1 MSSLAKQISVPIFSG
16 QNYDYWAIKMKTY
29 FQSQKLWELVEEGV
43 TLPEDSSTSSS
54 AEKGKLENKKAKDSE
69 ALYYIQTAV
78 ADHIFPRISVATS
91 AKEAWSILQK
101 EYQGSAKVRIIKLQT
116 LRRDFENMKMKDS
129 ETIDEYYTKVR
140 ELVNQLK
147 AYGEDIPEKRVVEK
161 LLISVTEKYDPIVT
175 TIEETKDITT
185 LTVTELVG
193 SLEAYE
199 KRRSRRE
206 ENSLENA
213 FQSKLNM
220 RSQNSNRKEE
230 NFKST
235 MEDKKK
241 QNMRPCRIC
250 KRTNHLEKDCYFR
263 GKPQCRN
270 CKRFGHM
277 EKDCRLKG
285 NHQANCIEENNSSD
299 QLFYTCNSVA
309 ETGEAT
315 WYIDSAASN
324 HMTYNKG
331 AFQTLDESFKTNVK
345 LGDNHIVKVEG
356 KGSVA
361 QHKKSY
367 ESTRGPVMAMAQE
380 ARSLQLP
387 RLKNTTSKEMMTD
400 LPQIQA
406 VEGACEAC
414 LQGKQ
419 HKKPFPSGTSWRAKA
434 VLELIHTDVCG
445 PMRTPSH
452 EQNRYFILF
461 IDDYSRMTWVYF
473 MREKS
478 EVFKKRVS
486 NIKLLSVIILNKME
500 YQKERTE
507 QSWRWQDRCCW
518 RKHLPKA
525 FWAEAVY
532 TAVYLLNRCPTKAV
546 QNMTPI
552 EAWSGK
558 KPSAK
563 HLRVFGSIC
572 YVHIPTE
579 KRHKLEEKTEKG
591 IFLGYNTQSKGYRI
605 YNLKTKKLI
614 ISRDVEFDEDAMWNW
629 DEEKVERQSVMIP
642 KETPPQTTTR
652 RNRPSRNGKEEST
665 STRITQKATT
675 SKEIEEE
682 TPPRRTKLL
691 SDIYETCNFIMLE
704 PENFET
710 AVKHKVW
717 VQAMEEEIKMIE
729 KNNTWELADRPK
741 DKEVIGVKWIYKTK
755 LNADGSIQKHKARL
769 VAKGYSQLP
778 GIDYTETFAPV
789 ARLDTIRALIA
800 IAANK
805 KWKIYQMD
813 VKSAFLNGY
822 IDEEIYVEQPQ
833 GFIAKGSEEKV
844 LRLKKALYG
853 LKQAPRAWYS
863 RIDKYFMDRGFR
875 RSLSE
880 PTLYI
885 KSQGNDTL
893 IVSLYVDD
901 LIYTGN
907 NEKMIQD
914 FKEDMMK
921 TFEMSDLGLMHF
933 FLGIEINQEKEGN
946 IYMSKEVHGDSTQEV
961 QNGKLQD
968 SYYSFGYWRKYQKE
982 DGSQKVDG
990 SMYRSLIGSLLYL
1003 TATRPDI
1010 MFATSLLSRFMQSP
1024 SQVHYAA
1031 AKRILRYLRG
1041 TKDFG
1046 IWYKSTNDAKLV
1058 GYTDSDWAGS
1068 VDDMKSTSGYTFSLG
1083 SGIFHMGFQETSYC
1097 GTILS
1102 GSRNC
1107 SCCNIKSSHLA

>member
-1 MSSLAKQISVPIFSG
+1 MSSLAKQISVPIFSE
-16 QNYDYWAIKMKTY
+16 NYDYWAIKMKTY
-29 FQSQKLWELVEEGV
+29 FQSQKLWEIVEEGV
-43 TLPEDSSTSSS
+43 TLPEDSSTSLS

-69 ALYYIQTAV
+69 ALCYIQTAV

-91 AKEAWSILQK
+91 AKENGAFCRMNIKAVQRCASLNSKLLEEIL
-101 EYQGSAKVRIIKLQT
+101 R
-116 LRRDFENMKMKDS
+116 NMKMKDS

-235 MEDKKK
+235 RGDKKK

-250 KRTNHLEKDCYFR
+250 KRTNHLEKDCYLR

-299 QLFYTCNSVA
+299 QVFYTCNSVA

-356 KGSVA
+356 KGLVA
-361 QHKKSY
+361 INTKK
-367 ESTRGPVMAMAQE
+367 
-380 ARSLQLP
+380 
-387 RLKNTTSKEMMTD
+387 D

-452 EQNRYFILF
+452 EQNRYFIIF

-478 EVFKKRVS
+478 EVFKVFKKFKNLVEKQSGRSIKVLRSDRGKEYNNSEFDKFCEEEGIEHQTTVS
-486 NIKLLSVIILNKME
+486 YNPQQNGVSERKNRTVME
-500 YQKERTE
+500 MARSMLQE
-507 QSWRWQDRCCW
+507 
-518 RKHLPKA
+518 KHLPKA

-591 IFLGYNTQSKGYRI
+591 IFLGYSTQSKGYRI

-642 KETPPQTTTR
+642 KETPPQQQQEEG
-652 RNRPSRNGKEEST
+652 RPSRNGKEEST

-675 SKEIEEE
+675 I
-682 TPPRRTKLL
+682 RR
-691 SDIYETCNFIMLE
+691 D
-704 PENFET
+704 
-710 AVKHKVW
+710 
-717 VQAMEEEIKMIE
+717 
-729 KNNTWELADRPK
+729 
-741 DKEVIGVKWIYKTK
+741 
-755 LNADGSIQKHKARL
+755 
-769 VAKGYSQLP
+769 
-778 GIDYTETFAPV
+778 
-789 ARLDTIRALIA
+789 
-800 IAANK
+800 
-805 KWKIYQMD
+805 
-813 VKSAFLNGY
+813 
-822 IDEEIYVEQPQ
+822 
-833 GFIAKGSEEKV
+833 
-844 LRLKKALYG
+844 
-853 LKQAPRAWYS
+853 
-863 RIDKYFMDRGFR
+863 
-875 RSLSE
+875 
-880 PTLYI
+880 
-885 KSQGNDTL
+885 
-893 IVSLYVDD
+893 
-901 LIYTGN
+901 
-907 NEKMIQD
+907 
-914 FKEDMMK
+914 
-921 TFEMSDLGLMHF
+921 
-933 FLGIEINQEKEGN
+933 
-946 IYMSKEVHGDSTQEV
+946 
-961 QNGKLQD
+961 
-968 SYYSFGYWRKYQKE
+968 
-982 DGSQKVDG
+982 
-990 SMYRSLIGSLLYL
+990 
-1003 TATRPDI
+1003 
-1010 MFATSLLSRFMQSP
+1010 
-1024 SQVHYAA
+1024 
-1031 AKRILRYLRG
+1031 
-1041 TKDFG
+1041 
-1046 IWYKSTNDAKLV
+1046 
-1058 GYTDSDWAGS
+1058 
-1068 VDDMKSTSGYTFSLG
+1068 
-1083 SGIFHMGFQETSYC
+1083 
-1097 GTILS
+1097 
-1102 GSRNC
+1102 
-1107 SCCNIKSSHLA
+1107 

>member
-29 FQSQKLWELVEEGV
+29 FQSQKLWEIVEGV

-147 AYGEDIPEKRVVEK
+147 AYGEDISEKRVVEK

-175 TIEETKDITT
+175 TIEETKDIIT

-270 CKRFGHM
+270 YKRFGHM

-285 NHQANCIEENNSSD
+285 NHQANCIEENNSRD

-361 QHKKSY
+361 INTKKG
-367 ESTRGPVMAMAQE
+367 TRIINDVMYIPNLRTNLFSVGQMMEKGYTLHFGGDSCTIYDNKDKTLKIAEVRMKEHRCFPIHLQYMGRTAMKAQE
-380 ARSLQLP
+380 DQSWLWHR
-387 RLKNTTSKEMMTD
+387 RLGHFNFQGLKILHQKKMMTD

-406 VEGACEAC
+406 IEGACEAC

-478 EVFKKRVS
+478 EVFKVFKKFKNLVEKQSGRSIKVLRSDRGKEYNNSEFDKFCEEEVS
-486 NIKLLSVIILNKME
+486 AMYIFQQRKGTN
-500 YQKERTE
+500 
-507 QSWRWQDRCCW
+507 WREDR
-518 RKHLPKA
+518 
-525 FWAEAVY
+525 E
-532 TAVYLLNRCPTKAV
+532 
-546 QNMTPI
+546 
-552 EAWSGK
+552 
-558 KPSAK
+558 
-563 HLRVFGSIC
+563 
-572 YVHIPTE
+572 
-579 KRHKLEEKTEKG
+579 G
-591 IFLGYNTQSKGYRI
+591 IFLGYSTQSKGYRI

-642 KETPPQTTTR
+642 KETPPQQQQEEGTDQAEMER
-652 RNRPSRNGKEEST
+652 RSQQAPGSPRRPPPSE
-665 STRITQKATT
+665 
-675 SKEIEEE
+675 EIEEE

-704 PENFET
+704 PENFEP
-710 AVKHKVW
+710 
-717 VQAMEEEIKMIE
+717 
-729 KNNTWELADRPK
+729 L
-741 DKEVIGVKWIYKTK
+741 
-755 LNADGSIQKHKARL
+755 
-769 VAKGYSQLP
+769 
-778 GIDYTETFAPV
+778 
-789 ARLDTIRALIA
+789 
-800 IAANK
+800 
-805 KWKIYQMD
+805 
-813 VKSAFLNGY
+813 
-822 IDEEIYVEQPQ
+822 
-833 GFIAKGSEEKV
+833 
-844 LRLKKALYG
+844 
-853 LKQAPRAWYS
+853 
-863 RIDKYFMDRGFR
+863 
-875 RSLSE
+875 
-880 PTLYI
+880 
-885 KSQGNDTL
+885 
-893 IVSLYVDD
+893 
-901 LIYTGN
+901 
-907 NEKMIQD
+907 
-914 FKEDMMK
+914 
-921 TFEMSDLGLMHF
+921 
-933 FLGIEINQEKEGN
+933 
-946 IYMSKEVHGDSTQEV
+946 
-961 QNGKLQD
+961 
-968 SYYSFGYWRKYQKE
+968 
-982 DGSQKVDG
+982 
-990 SMYRSLIGSLLYL
+990 
-1003 TATRPDI
+1003 
-1010 MFATSLLSRFMQSP
+1010 
-1024 SQVHYAA
+1024 
-1031 AKRILRYLRG
+1031 
-1041 TKDFG
+1041 
-1046 IWYKSTNDAKLV
+1046 
-1058 GYTDSDWAGS
+1058 
-1068 VDDMKSTSGYTFSLG
+1068 
-1083 SGIFHMGFQETSYC
+1083 
-1097 GTILS
+1097 
-1102 GSRNC
+1102 
-1107 SCCNIKSSHLA
+1107 

>member
-1 MSSLAKQISVPIFSG
+1 MFSNTSPI
-16 QNYDYWAIKMKTY
+16 
-29 FQSQKLWELVEEGV
+29 
-43 TLPEDSSTSSS
+43 
-54 AEKGKLENKKAKDSE
+54 
-69 ALYYIQTAV
+69 
-78 ADHIFPRISVATS
+78 
-91 AKEAWSILQK
+91 
-101 EYQGSAKVRIIKLQT
+101 
-116 LRRDFENMKMKDS
+116 
-129 ETIDEYYTKVR
+129 
-140 ELVNQLK
+140 
-147 AYGEDIPEKRVVEK
+147 YGP
-161 LLISVTEKYDPIVT
+161 
-175 TIEETKDITT
+175 
-185 LTVTELVG
+185 
-193 SLEAYE
+193 
-199 KRRSRRE
+199 
-206 ENSLENA
+206 
-213 FQSKLNM
+213 
-220 RSQNSNRKEE
+220 
-230 NFKST
+230 
-235 MEDKKK
+235 
-241 QNMRPCRIC
+241 
-250 KRTNHLEKDCYFR
+250 H
-263 GKPQCRN
+263 
-270 CKRFGHM
+270 
-277 EKDCRLKG
+277 
-285 NHQANCIEENNSSD
+285 
-299 QLFYTCNSVA
+299 
-309 ETGEAT
+309 
-315 WYIDSAASN
+315 
-324 HMTYNKG
+324 
-331 AFQTLDESFKTNVK
+331 
-345 LGDNHIVKVEG
+345 
-356 KGSVA
+356 
-361 QHKKSY
+361 SY

-380 ARSLQLP
+380 AQSLQLS
-387 RLKNTTSKEMMTD
+387 RLKNTTSKENDDRLTTNPSCRGS
-400 LPQIQA
+400 LRSLSTRETTQETI
-406 VEGACEAC
+406 
-414 LQGKQ
+414 
-419 HKKPFPSGTSWRAKA
+419 PSGTSWRAKA

-478 EVFKKRVS
+478 EVFKVFKKFKNLVEKQSGRSIKVLRSDRGKEYNNSEFDTFCEEKGIEHQTTVS
-486 NIKLLSVIILNKME
+486 YNPQQNGVSERKNRTVME
-500 YQKERTE
+500 MARSMLQEK
-507 QSWRWQDRCCW
+507 D
-518 RKHLPKA
+518 LPKA

-572 YVHIPTE
+572 YVHIITE

-591 IFLGYNTQSKGYRI
+591 IFLGYSTQSKGYGI

-629 DEEKVERQSVMIP
+629 DEEKVERQSLMIP
-642 KETPPQTTTR
+642 KEIPPQQQQEEGTDQAEMER
-652 RNRPSRNGKEEST
+652 RSQQAPGSPRRPPSSE
-665 STRITQKATT
+665 
-675 SKEIEEE
+675 EIEEE

-691 SDIYETCNFIMLE
+691 SDIYKTCNFIMLE

-710 AVKHKVW
+710 AVKHIVW

-741 DKEVIGVKWIYKTK
+741 DKEIIGVKWIYKTK

-800 IAANK
+800 IVVNK

-885 KSQGNDTL
+885 KNQGNDTL

-901 LIYTGN
+901 IIYTGN

-933 FLGIEINQEKEGN
+933 FLGIEINQEKRGIFICQRKYTETLLKKFKMESCKTVTTPLVTG
-946 IYMSKEVHGDSTQEV
+946 E
-961 QNGKLQD
+961 
-968 SYYSFGYWRKYQKE
+968 KYQKE

-990 SMYRSLIGSLLYL
+990 STYRSLIGSLL
-1003 TATRPDI
+1003 
-1010 MFATSLLSRFMQSP
+1010 
-1024 SQVHYAA
+1024 
-1031 AKRILRYLRG
+1031 
-1041 TKDFG
+1041 
-1046 IWYKSTNDAKLV
+1046 
-1058 GYTDSDWAGS
+1058 
-1068 VDDMKSTSGYTFSLG
+1068 
-1083 SGIFHMGFQETSYC
+1083 
-1097 GTILS
+1097 
-1102 GSRNC
+1102 
-1107 SCCNIKSSHLA
+1107 

>member
-1 MSSLAKQISVPIFSG
+1 M
-16 QNYDYWAIKMKTY
+16 M
-29 FQSQKLWELVEEGV
+29 
-43 TLPEDSSTSSS
+43 
-54 AEKGKLENKKAKDSE
+54 EKGYTLHFGGDSCTIYDNKDKTLKIAEVRMKEHRCFPIHLQYMSR
-69 ALYYIQTAV
+69 TA
-78 ADHIFPRISVATS
+78 
-91 AKEAWSILQK
+91 
-101 EYQGSAKVRIIKLQT
+101 
-116 LRRDFENMKMKDS
+116 MK
-129 ETIDEYYTKVR
+129 
-140 ELVNQLK
+140 
-147 AYGEDIPEKRVVEK
+147 
-161 LLISVTEKYDPIVT
+161 
-175 TIEETKDITT
+175 
-185 LTVTELVG
+185 
-193 SLEAYE
+193 
-199 KRRSRRE
+199 
-206 ENSLENA
+206 
-213 FQSKLNM
+213 
-220 RSQNSNRKEE
+220 
-230 NFKST
+230 
-235 MEDKKK
+235 
-241 QNMRPCRIC
+241 
-250 KRTNHLEKDCYFR
+250 
-263 GKPQCRN
+263 
-270 CKRFGHM
+270 
-277 EKDCRLKG
+277 
-285 NHQANCIEENNSSD
+285 
-299 QLFYTCNSVA
+299 
-309 ETGEAT
+309 
-315 WYIDSAASN
+315 
-324 HMTYNKG
+324 
-331 AFQTLDESFKTNVK
+331 
-345 LGDNHIVKVEG
+345 
-356 KGSVA
+356 
-361 QHKKSY
+361 
-367 ESTRGPVMAMAQE
+367 AQE
-380 ARSLQLP
+380 DQSWLWHR
-387 RLKNTTSKEMMTD
+387 RLGHFNFQGLKILHQKKMMTD

-406 VEGACEAC
+406 IEGACEAC

-419 HKKPFPSGTSWRAKA
+419 HKKPFPSRTSWRAKA

-478 EVFKKRVS
+478 EVFKVFKKFKNLVEKQSGRSINVLRSDRGKEYNNSEFDKFCEEEGIEHQTTVS
-486 NIKLLSVIILNKME
+486 YNPQQNGVSERKNRTVME
-500 YQKERTE
+500 MARSMLQE
-507 QSWRWQDRCCW
+507 
-518 RKHLPKA
+518 KHLPKA

-591 IFLGYNTQSKGYRI
+591 IFLGYSTQSKGYRI

-629 DEEKVERQSVMIP
+629 DEEKVKRQSVMIP
-642 KETPPQTTTR
+642 KETPPQQQQEEGTDQAEMER
-652 RNRPSRNGKEEST
+652 RSQEAPGSPRRSSPSE
-665 STRITQKATT
+665 
-675 SKEIEEE
+675 EIEEE

-778 GIDYTETFAPV
+778 GIDYIETFAPV

-875 RSLSE
+875 RSLSD

-921 TFEMSDLGLMHF
+921 TFEMSNLGLMHF
-933 FLGIEINQEKEGN
+933 FLGIEINQEKEG
-946 IYMSKEVHGDSTQEV
+946 IFICQ
-961 QNGKLQD
+961 
-968 SYYSFGYWRKYQKE
+968 RKYTE
-982 DGSQKVDG
+982 T
-990 SMYRSLIGSLLYL
+990 LLKKFKMESCK
-1003 TATRPDI
+1003 TV
-1010 MFATSLLSRFMQSP
+1010 LLLWLL
-1024 SQVHYAA
+1024 A
-1031 AKRILRYLRG
+1031 
-1041 TKDFG
+1041 
-1046 IWYKSTNDAKLV
+1046 KSTRKKMDHK
-1058 GYTDSDWAGS
+1058 
-1068 VDDMKSTSGYTFSLG
+1068 KSMAPCT
-1083 SGIFHMGFQETSYC
+1083 EV
-1097 GTILS
+1097 
-1102 GSRNC
+1102 
-1107 SCCNIKSSHLA
+1107 

>member
-361 QHKKSY
+361 INTKKSY

-478 EVFKKRVS
+478 EVFKVFKKFKNLVEKQSGRSIKVLRSDREKNITTQNSTSSVKKR
-486 NIKLLSVIILNKME
+486 E
-500 YQKERTE
+500 
-507 QSWRWQDRCCW
+507 
-518 RKHLPKA
+518 KHLPKA

-591 IFLGYNTQSKGYRI
+591 IFLGYSTQSKGYRI

-614 ISRDVEFDEDAMWNW
+614 ISR
-629 DEEKVERQSVMIP
+629 
-642 KETPPQTTTR
+642 
-652 RNRPSRNGKEEST
+652 
-665 STRITQKATT
+665 
-675 SKEIEEE
+675 
-682 TPPRRTKLL
+682 
-691 SDIYETCNFIMLE
+691 C
-704 PENFET
+704 
-710 AVKHKVW
+710 
-717 VQAMEEEIKMIE
+717 
-729 KNNTWELADRPK
+729 
-741 DKEVIGVKWIYKTK
+741 
-755 LNADGSIQKHKARL
+755 
-769 VAKGYSQLP
+769 
-778 GIDYTETFAPV
+778 
-789 ARLDTIRALIA
+789 
-800 IAANK
+800 
-805 KWKIYQMD
+805 
-813 VKSAFLNGY
+813 
-822 IDEEIYVEQPQ
+822 
-833 GFIAKGSEEKV
+833 
-844 LRLKKALYG
+844 
-853 LKQAPRAWYS
+853 
-863 RIDKYFMDRGFR
+863 
-875 RSLSE
+875 
-880 PTLYI
+880 
-885 KSQGNDTL
+885 
-893 IVSLYVDD
+893 
-901 LIYTGN
+901 
-907 NEKMIQD
+907 
-914 FKEDMMK
+914 
-921 TFEMSDLGLMHF
+921 
-933 FLGIEINQEKEGN
+933 
-946 IYMSKEVHGDSTQEV
+946 
-961 QNGKLQD
+961 
-968 SYYSFGYWRKYQKE
+968 
-982 DGSQKVDG
+982 
-990 SMYRSLIGSLLYL
+990 
-1003 TATRPDI
+1003 
-1010 MFATSLLSRFMQSP
+1010 
-1024 SQVHYAA
+1024 
-1031 AKRILRYLRG
+1031 
-1041 TKDFG
+1041 
-1046 IWYKSTNDAKLV
+1046 
-1058 GYTDSDWAGS
+1058 
-1068 VDDMKSTSGYTFSLG
+1068 
-1083 SGIFHMGFQETSYC
+1083 
-1097 GTILS
+1097 
-1102 GSRNC
+1102 
-1107 SCCNIKSSHLA
+1107 

>member
-1 MSSLAKQISVPIFSG
+1 
-16 QNYDYWAIKMKTY
+16 MKTY
-29 FQSQKLWELVEEGV
+29 FQSQKLWEIVEEGV

-213 FQSKLNM
+213 FQSKLNT

-230 NFKST
+230 KNFKST
-235 MEDKKK
+235 IGDKKK
-241 QNMRPCRIC
+241 QNNGKYIPCRIC

-270 CKRFGHM
+270 CKRFGHL

-361 QHKKSY
+361 INTKKG
-367 ESTRGPVMAMAQE
+367 TRIINDVMYIPNLRTNLFSVGQMMEKGYALHFGGDSCTIYDNKDKTLKIAEVRMKEHRCFPIHLQYMGRTAMKAQE
-380 ARSLQLP
+380 DQSWLWHR
-387 RLKNTTSKEMMTD
+387 RLGHFNFQGLKVLHQKKMMTD
-400 LPQIQA
+400 LLQIQA

-419 HKKPFPSGTSWRAKA
+419 HKKPFPSRTSWRAKA

-478 EVFKKRVS
+478 EVFKVFKKFKNLVEKQSGRSIKVLRSDRGKEYNNSEFDKFCEEEGIEHQTTVS
-486 NIKLLSVIILNKME
+486 YNPQQNGVSERKNRTVME
-500 YQKERTE
+500 MARSMLQE
-507 QSWRWQDRCCW
+507 
-518 RKHLPKA
+518 KHLPKA
-525 FWAEAVY
+525 F
-532 TAVYLLNRCPTKAV
+532 
-546 QNMTPI
+546 
-552 EAWSGK
+552 
-558 KPSAK
+558 
-563 HLRVFGSIC
+563 
-572 YVHIPTE
+572 
-579 KRHKLEEKTEKG
+579 
-591 IFLGYNTQSKGYRI
+591 
-605 YNLKTKKLI
+605 
-614 ISRDVEFDEDAMWNW
+614 
-629 DEEKVERQSVMIP
+629 
-642 KETPPQTTTR
+642 
-652 RNRPSRNGKEEST
+652 
-665 STRITQKATT
+665 
-675 SKEIEEE
+675 
-682 TPPRRTKLL
+682 
-691 SDIYETCNFIMLE
+691 
-704 PENFET
+704 
-710 AVKHKVW
+710 
-717 VQAMEEEIKMIE
+717 
-729 KNNTWELADRPK
+729 
-741 DKEVIGVKWIYKTK
+741 
-755 LNADGSIQKHKARL
+755 
-769 VAKGYSQLP
+769 
-778 GIDYTETFAPV
+778 
-789 ARLDTIRALIA
+789 
-800 IAANK
+800 
-805 KWKIYQMD
+805 
-813 VKSAFLNGY
+813 
-822 IDEEIYVEQPQ
+822 
-833 GFIAKGSEEKV
+833 
-844 LRLKKALYG
+844 
-853 LKQAPRAWYS
+853 
-863 RIDKYFMDRGFR
+863 
-875 RSLSE
+875 
-880 PTLYI
+880 
-885 KSQGNDTL
+885 
-893 IVSLYVDD
+893 
-901 LIYTGN
+901 
-907 NEKMIQD
+907 
-914 FKEDMMK
+914 
-921 TFEMSDLGLMHF
+921 
-933 FLGIEINQEKEGN
+933 
-946 IYMSKEVHGDSTQEV
+946 
-961 QNGKLQD
+961 
-968 SYYSFGYWRKYQKE
+968 
-982 DGSQKVDG
+982 
-990 SMYRSLIGSLLYL
+990 
-1003 TATRPDI
+1003 
-1010 MFATSLLSRFMQSP
+1010 
-1024 SQVHYAA
+1024 
-1031 AKRILRYLRG
+1031 
-1041 TKDFG
+1041 
-1046 IWYKSTNDAKLV
+1046 
-1058 GYTDSDWAGS
+1058 
-1068 VDDMKSTSGYTFSLG
+1068 
-1083 SGIFHMGFQETSYC
+1083 
-1097 GTILS
+1097 
-1102 GSRNC
+1102 
-1107 SCCNIKSSHLA
+1107 

>member
-1 MSSLAKQISVPIFSG
+1 MLSNATPI
-16 QNYDYWAIKMKTY
+16 
-29 FQSQKLWELVEEGV
+29 
-43 TLPEDSSTSSS
+43 
-54 AEKGKLENKKAKDSE
+54 
-69 ALYYIQTAV
+69 
-78 ADHIFPRISVATS
+78 
-91 AKEAWSILQK
+91 
-101 EYQGSAKVRIIKLQT
+101 
-116 LRRDFENMKMKDS
+116 
-129 ETIDEYYTKVR
+129 
-140 ELVNQLK
+140 
-147 AYGEDIPEKRVVEK
+147 
-161 LLISVTEKYDPIVT
+161 
-175 TIEETKDITT
+175 
-185 LTVTELVG
+185 
-193 SLEAYE
+193 
-199 KRRSRRE
+199 SRRH
-206 ENSLENA
+206 S
-213 FQSKLNM
+213 
-220 RSQNSNRKEE
+220 
-230 NFKST
+230 
-235 MEDKKK
+235 
-241 QNMRPCRIC
+241 
-250 KRTNHLEKDCYFR
+250 H
-263 GKPQCRN
+263 
-270 CKRFGHM
+270 
-277 EKDCRLKG
+277 
-285 NHQANCIEENNSSD
+285 
-299 QLFYTCNSVA
+299 
-309 ETGEAT
+309 
-315 WYIDSAASN
+315 
-324 HMTYNKG
+324 
-331 AFQTLDESFKTNVK
+331 
-345 LGDNHIVKVEG
+345 
-356 KGSVA
+356 
-361 QHKKSY
+361 
-367 ESTRGPVMAMAQE
+367 ESTRRPVMAMAQE
-380 ARSLQLP
+380 TRSLQLP
-387 RLKNTTSKEMMTD
+387 GLKILHQKKMMTD

-419 HKKPFPSGTSWRAKA
+419 HKRPFPSGTSWRAKA

-478 EVFKKRVS
+478 EVFKIFKKFKNLVEKQSGQRIKVLRSDRGKEYNNSEFDKFCEEEGIDHQTTVS
-486 NIKLLSVIILNKME
+486 YNPQQNGVSERKNRTVME
-500 YQKERTE
+500 MARSMLQE
-507 QSWRWQDRCCW
+507 
-518 RKHLPKA
+518 KHLPKA

-552 EAWSGK
+552 EAWSGR

-591 IFLGYNTQSKGYRI
+591 IFLGYSTQSKGYRI

-629 DEEKVERQSVMIP
+629 DEEKVERQTVMIP
-642 KETPPQTTTR
+642 KETPPQQEEEEGTGQTDMER
-652 RNRPSRNGKEEST
+652 RNQQAPGSPRRPPQSEET
-665 STRITQKATT
+665 
-675 SKEIEEE
+675 EEE

-691 SDIYETCNFIMLE
+691 SDIYETCNFVMME
-704 PENFET
+704 PESFE
-710 AVKHKVW
+710 AAAKHEVW
-717 VQAMEEEIKMIE
+717 VQAMKEEIKMIE
-729 KNNTWELADRPK
+729 KNDTWELAERPK

-789 ARLDTIRALIA
+789 ARLDTIRALVA

-833 GFIAKGSEEKV
+833 GFVAKGCEEKV

-863 RIDKYFMDRGFR
+863 RIDNYFMNQGFR

-880 PTLYI
+880 PTLYV
-885 KSQGNDTL
+885 KRQGNDTL

-907 NEKMIQD
+907 NEKMIHD

-933 FLGIEINQEKEGN
+933 FLGIEINQEKEG
-946 IYMSKEVHGDSTQEV
+946 IFICQK
-961 QNGKLQD
+961 
-968 SYYSFGYWRKYQKE
+968 KYTETLLKKFKMESCKTVTTPLVTGEKYKKE
-982 DGSQKVDG
+982 DGSEKVDG
-990 SMYRSLIGSLLYL
+990 SIYRSLIGSLLYL

-1024 SQVHYAA
+1024 SQVHYGA
-1031 AKRILRYLRG
+1031 AKRILRYLQG

-1068 VDDMKSTSGYTFSLG
+1068 ADDMKSTSGYTFSLG
-1083 SGIFHMGFQETSYC
+1083 SGIFMASKKQATVAQSSAEAEYIAAAAASNQATWLRRILEDMGEKQEEPTTIYCDNKVSDSY
-1097 GTILS
+1097 
-1102 GSRNC
+1102 N
-1107 SCCNIKSSHLA
+1107 